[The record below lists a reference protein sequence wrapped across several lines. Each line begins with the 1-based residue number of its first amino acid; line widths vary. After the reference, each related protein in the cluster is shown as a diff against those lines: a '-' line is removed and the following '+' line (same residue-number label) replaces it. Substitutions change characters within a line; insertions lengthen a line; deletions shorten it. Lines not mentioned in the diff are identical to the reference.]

1 MNPYTV
7 LGLSADAN
15 AQEILLAATKALREK
30 KYSARQ
36 IAEARQELMNPEL
49 RPLLDFICFVDLAP
63 LLRSSGTVPESR
75 GADDLTLLNIFA

>member
-7 LGLSADAN
+7 LGLSATAS
-15 AQEILLAATKALREK
+15 AKEILLAATRALREK

-63 LLRSSGTVPESR
+63 LLRSSDTAPVPLS
-75 GADDLTLLNIFA
+75 ADDLTLLNIFA

>member
-7 LGLSADAN
+7 LGLSANAS
-15 AQEILLAATKALREK
+15 AQEILLAATRALREK

-36 IAEARQELMNPEL
+36 IAEARQKLMNPEL

-63 LLRSSGTVPESR
+63 LLRSSDTVPEAL
-75 GADDLTLLNIFA
+75 GADELTLLNIFA